1 MPDNA
6 SRLETAVSSKF
17 GLVLLVALCL
27 LIFTPGQG
35 SLPTTDRDEARF
47 AQASKQMLETGNYVD
62 IRFQEVPRY
71 KKPIGI
77 YWLQTAAVC
86 LSNAPLNQIGPYR
99 LPSLLG
105 ALLAVVCTALL
116 GARLFDRRTGLLA
129 GLLLAGCLLLNVE
142 ARLAKTDAMLLL
154 CIVIMQSG
162 LARLYLARQRETAKH
177 WPGWIMF
184 WLACGLGILI
194 KGPVP
199 LVIAAATILTLM
211 VSDRSLDLLRVLRPL
226 PGLLLLAGI
235 VLPWFIAIQSASHGA
250 FIQQALFQD
259 FLPKLLSGQE
269 SHGAPPGYYLLLF
282 PVLFWPGSLL
292 TIAGLPRLRSLLR
305 EERVRFLLA
314 WIIPAW
320 IIFELVPTKLPHY
333 VLPFFPA
340 IALLTACAL
349 QQSRPN
355 PGRERLLKKLPRWLG
370 SGLWLLATVIL
381 GIGLPVLA
389 ARFGRFQA
397 LDLLPFA
404 GLLLM
409 LVAGW
414 QYRHDRACV
423 SRLVPTFFLVAL
435 LTFPPA
441 FAGILPQLEL
451 AWPSRH
457 VAEVLSKQSPGQLI
471 SVGYS
476 EPSLPFLVG
485 TKTVMT
491 SLSRAALLLHQEQ
504 YRYLLVEA
512 REQRKHAATVK
523 ELLSGMRHLDRFS
536 GFNYSKGKKITL
548 DLYAK
553 P

>member
-1 MPDNA
+1 MPAHA
-6 SRLETAVSSKF
+6 SRLLTAASSKF

-27 LIFTPGQG
+27 LIFAPGQG

-77 YWLQTAAVC
+77 YWLQTAAVR
-86 LSNAPLNQIGPYR
+86 LSNAPLNRIGPYR

-162 LARLYLARQRETAKH
+162 LARLYLARQREKANH

-194 KGPVP
+194 KGPIP
-199 LVIAAATILTLM
+199 PVIAAATILPLL
-211 VSDRSLDLLRVLRPL
+211 VSDRSLNLLRVLRPL
-226 PGLLLLAGI
+226 PGILLLAGI
-235 VLPWFIAIQSASHGA
+235 VLPWFIAIQSASQGA

-349 QQSRPN
+349 QQSRPE
-355 PGRERLLKKLPRWLG
+355 PGREGLLKKLPRWLG
-370 SGLWLLATVIL
+370 SGLWLLATVTL

-414 QYRHDRACV
+414 QYRHNRARA

-441 FAGILPQLEL
+441 FAGILPQLEF

-457 VAEVLSKQSPGQLI
+457 VAEVLSEQPPGQLI
-471 SVGYS
+471 AVGYS

-485 TKTVMT
+485 TDTVMT
-491 SLSRAALLLHQEQ
+491 NPNRAALLLHQEQ

-512 REQRKHAATVK
+512 REQRKHAAAVK
-523 ELLSGMRHLDRFS
+523 DLLSGMQHLDRFS

>member
-1 MPDNA
+1 M
-6 SRLETAVSSKF
+6 K
-17 GLVLLVALCL
+17 CL
-27 LIFTPGQG
+27 TI
-35 SLPTTDRDEARF
+35 
-47 AQASKQMLETGNYVD
+47 
-62 IRFQEVPRY
+62 
-71 KKPIGI
+71 
-77 YWLQTAAVC
+77 
-86 LSNAPLNQIGPYR
+86 
-99 LPSLLG
+99 
-105 ALLAVVCTALL
+105 LA
-116 GARLFDRRTGLLA
+116 LA
-129 GLLLAGCLLLNVE
+129 GLLLAGGLLLNVE

-162 LARLYLARQRETAKH
+162 LARLYLTRQRETTNR
-177 WPGWIMF
+177 WPGWTMF
-184 WLACGLGILI
+184 WVACGLGVLI

-199 LVIAAATILTLM
+199 LVIAVGTILPLL
-211 VSDRSLDLLRVLRPL
+211 VIDRSLDLLRALRPL

-235 VLPWFIAIQSASHGA
+235 VLPWFVAIQSTSHGA
-250 FIQQALFQD
+250 FIQQALFRD

-292 TIAGLPRLRSLLR
+292 TIVCLPRLRSLLR

-340 IALLTACAL
+340 IALLTAFAL
-349 QQSRPN
+349 QQCRPES
-355 PGRERLLKKLPRWLG
+355 GREGLLKKLPRWLG
-370 SGLWLLATVIL
+370 SGLWLLATIIL

-397 LDLLPFA
+397 LDLFPFV

-414 QYRHDRACV
+414 QYHHDSSRAT
-423 SRLVPTFFLVAL
+423 RLVPIFFLVAL

-457 VAEVLSKQSPGQLI
+457 VAEVLSRQPAGQLVA
-471 SVGYS
+471 VGYS

-485 TKTVMT
+485 TDTVMT
-491 SLSRAALLLHQEQ
+491 SLNRAGLLLNQER

-512 REQRKHAATVK
+512 REQRKHPETIK
-523 ELLSGMRHLDRFS
+523 DLTSGMRHLDRFR
-536 GFNYSKGKKITL
+536 GFNYSKGKNVTL